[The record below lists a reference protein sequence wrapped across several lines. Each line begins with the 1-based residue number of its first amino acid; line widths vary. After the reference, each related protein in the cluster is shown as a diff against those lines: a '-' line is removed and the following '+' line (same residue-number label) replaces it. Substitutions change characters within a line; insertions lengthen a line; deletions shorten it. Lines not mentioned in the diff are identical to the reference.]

1 MKKATR
7 ILILCTANSARSQ
20 MAEGFLKHLDSTLE
34 VYSAG
39 ATPAVRVNPHAI
51 AVMKEVGIDIGRERP
66 KTVEQFLEEPFD
78 FVVTVC
84 ADAER
89 FCPRFTGQVKK
100 RLHIGFADPALAA
113 GSGPEI
119 LEAFRRVRDEIR
131 ARFVGFYE
139 SEVRPSR
146 LRACAYPRN

>member
-1 MKKATR
+1 MNKTTR

-39 ATPAVRVNPHAI
+39 TTPAVGVNPHAI

-66 KTVEQFLEEPFD
+66 KTVERFLEEPFD

-84 ADAER
+84 ADADR
-89 FCPRFTGQVKK
+89 SCPRFTGQVKK
-100 RLHIGFADPALAA
+100 RLHLGFPDPAVAA
-113 GSGPEI
+113 GNELGI
-119 LEAFRRVRDEIR
+119 LEAFRQVRDEIQ

-139 SEVRPSR
+139 SEVRPTS
-146 LRACAYPRN
+146 LG